1 MQKHVLSRL
10 LILAALLAPLPSFS
24 EEMLTSATQVTDVSQ
39 KDPCFTAL
47 QSLIERWGLTDL
59 TVNKQFRPTQPISPS
74 EVTSLVGQVRNQMSN
89 LCQSCQIPARLVPEF
104 QAKQAACP
112 SPASEAAVV
121 QYLRTTLGAKLA
133 NISPQTVPLTRAAFA
148 NHLNAAIDESYFKMN
163 ELAGDTAIL
172 DDLRQRVKAL
182 GPAQSSKALQLC
194 SQVEAGHGDYGTP
207 TQQKKL
213 ASSPTFIYIKAEV
226 HLKSGQAAQAD
237 ALFQAEF
244 DAGLQMAQ
252 GHIDKAKEL
261 RSSNPKQAAREISKA
276 KTQIALARA
285 TDARRQ
291 SLYSQTGRPI
301 SSPNLAYFAKLAEL
315 EALVK

>member
-1 MQKHVLSRL
+1 MQRHVLSRL
-10 LILAALLAPLPSFS
+10 LLLAMLLAPLPSFS
-24 EEMLTSATQVTDVSQ
+24 EEMLTSVTQVTDVTQ

-74 EVTSLVGQVRNQMSN
+74 EVTSLVGQVRNQISN

-121 QYLRTTLGAKLA
+121 QYLRSALGAKLA
-133 NISPQTVPLTRAAFA
+133 NISPQTVPLTRAAFIS
-148 NHLNAAIDESYFKMN
+148 HLNSAIDESYFKIN
-163 ELAGDTAIL
+163 ELSSDTAIL
-172 DDLRQRVKAL
+172 DDLRQRVKTL
-182 GPAQSSKALQLC
+182 GPAQSSKALQLF
-194 SQVEAGHGDYGTP
+194 SEIEAGRGDYGTP

-213 ASSPTFIYIKAEV
+213 ASSPSFGYIKAE
-226 HLKSGQAAQAD
+226 LYLQSGQAAKAD
-237 ALFQAEF
+237 AVFQAEF
-244 DAGLQMAQ
+244 DASLQMASAS
-252 GHIDKAKEL
+252 IDKAKEL
-261 RSSNPKQAAREISKA
+261 RGSNPKQAAREISKA

-291 SLYSQTGRPI
+291 ALYSQTGRPI
-301 SSPNLAYFAKLAEL
+301 SSPNLANFAKLAEL